1 MEQETNQSEEKNWK
15 KYKIAIRFFGMLILG
30 AIVIVS
36 ILRERIVNPPQN
48 RVTVA
53 GEGRVEY
60 SPDQAT
66 ITLGVQVFKAPTAQD
81 ALNQL
86 NDKMKS
92 VTSSIRSAGVD
103 DKDIKTDTY
112 SLSPQYDYADG
123 TSTVSGYNANQNLE
137 IKAKDIKKNSALVAS
152 IIQAAS
158 SQGVNRVLGV
168 DFDTSDLESFKQEAR
183 VKAIEDA
190 KKKAD
195 ELFKSAGMREGKV
208 VGWHENSVNIPWTY
222 GRNYDAMGG
231 SLTDSAKAVSV
242 PEVPSGTQE
251 VVVEVGVDYAAN

>member
-1 MEQETNQSEEKNWK
+1 MDQETNQHEERNWK
-15 KYKIAIRFFGMLILG
+15 KYKLIIRFFGILILG

-60 SPDQAT
+60 VPDVAN
-66 ITLGVQVFKAPTAQD
+66 ITLGVQVSKASTAAD

-86 NDKMKS
+86 NDKMKN
-92 VTSSIRSAGVD
+92 VIQAIKDAGVAE
-103 DKDIKTDTY
+103 KDIKTDTY
-112 SLSPQYDYADG
+112 SLNPQYDYNNG

-137 IKAKDIKKNSALVAS
+137 IKARDIKKNSALVAS

-158 SQGVNRVLGV
+158 SQGVNQVNGV
-168 DFDTSDLESFKQEAR
+168 NFDTSDLESVKQEAR
-183 VKAIEDA
+183 IKAIEDA
-190 KKKAD
+190 KMKAND
-195 ELFKSAGMREGKV
+195 LFKAAGMREGKI
-208 VGWHENSVNIPWTY
+208 VGWHENSINAPGI
-222 GRNYDAMGG
+222 YDRYNAMGG
-231 SLTDSAKAVSV
+231 LALDSAKSVSS

-251 VVVEVGVDYAAN
+251 VVIEVGVDYSVN